1 MGGGDRLGDGIR
13 RHLQTWRRKDRL
25 RRDGSRIDTLGA
37 LAPCEILVDGEA
49 VERVV
54 VSTDLT
60 DPGREGQW
68 AFSSMDDVKLDEATV
83 LERRC
88 VLRLAT
94 DE

>member
-1 MGGGDRLGDGIR
+1 MEFGGIFRLGDGR
-13 RHLQTWRRKDRL
+13 TAFAGTGA
-25 RRDGSRIDTLGA
+25 GSTPWVR

-49 VERVV
+49 VERAV

-83 LERRC
+83 PERRC

>member
-1 MGGGDRLGDGIR
+1 MAAWEMEIGGIFRLGDGR
-13 RHLQTWRRKDRL
+13 TAFA
-25 RRDGSRIDTLGA
+25 GTGA
-37 LAPCEILVDGEA
+37 GWTPWVRLAPCEILVDGEV

-54 VSTDLT
+54 VSTDLM

-83 LERRC
+83 LEHDC

>member
-1 MGGGDRLGDGIR
+1 MAAWEMEVGGIFRLGDGR
-13 RHLQTWRRKDRL
+13 TAFA
-25 RRDGSRIDTLGA
+25 GTGA
-37 LAPCEILVDGEA
+37 GWTPWVRLAPCEILVDGEV

-54 VSTDLT
+54 VSTDLM

-83 LERRC
+83 LEHHC

>member
-1 MGGGDRLGDGIR
+1 MPVWEMEIEGIFRLGDGRTAFAGTGAGWTPLAR
-13 RHLQTWRRKDRL
+13 RA
-25 RRDGSRIDTLGA
+25 S
-37 LAPCEILVDGEA
+37 CEILVDGEV

-54 VSTDLT
+54 VSTDLM

-68 AFSSMDDVKLDEATV
+68 AFSSMDEVKLDEATV

-94 DE
+94 DG